1 MSTILQA
8 QDPRSQYP
16 TEGARYLT
24 TRFVSE
30 LSGMP
35 YVKAAE
41 NVFNRYTY
49 EVAKAKLLNTWN
61 LPFHNPQAEEWK
73 GTFEFTGN
81 TGILASCGRALW
93 WIGTKCNTIE
103 KAVLDLTAFSQSPGT
118 VAIAAGNIAPLF
130 QAAMMNGALI
140 GIPMTESL
148 VRPKNWKHAIMTDQV
163 YGGSPAVLPVVTSTT
178 PSSTQITAWATGQ
191 AYTKYMLVTSNGYV
205 WSAGSTATSG
215 ATAPTGT
222 TVLGTA
228 SDGTIT
234 WTNLGLAT
242 NQAAKYVDP
251 TRSDFMTS
259 SAWTTA
265 RQNFTITPDNIIQAV
280 IDLQQRR
287 ADNGIQLGLATKAKV
302 QIGVPFISYE
312 QTRQIIE
319 VFRQIPGTGVPGV
332 DPRQVAITGGSS
344 SQVIFSV
351 QDNPAFGSADLVA
364 VPGLLPTRWFA
375 AATPPPDMHPARASL
390 FVHTYGG
397 TMGSWQPL
405 DAAQAANP
413 LNGDNVPHIQ
423 VIEFPAGANS
433 PMWTGSMPGS
443 VAGDVGVGMFVAEGF
458 AFNSPILFNFFDTGY
473 WAANLPSS

>member
-1 MSTILQA
+1 MSTILQGY
-8 QDPRSQYP
+8 DPRSQFP
-16 TEGARYLT
+16 AEGARFLT

-35 YVKAAE
+35 YVKAAD
-41 NVFNRYTY
+41 NAFDRYTHT
-49 EVAKAKLLNTWN
+49 VAKAKLLNTWN
-61 LPFHNPQAEEWK
+61 LPFHNPQAEEWQ
-73 GTFEFTGN
+73 GAFVFTGN

-93 WIGTKCNTIE
+93 WLGTKANTIE
-103 KAVLDLTAFSQSPGT
+103 KAVLDLSAFSQSPGT
-118 VAIAAGNIAPLF
+118 LAVAAGNIAPLF
-130 QAAMMNGALI
+130 QAAMVNGCLI
-140 GIPMTESL
+140 GIPMTEAL
-148 VRPKNWKHAIMTDQV
+148 TRPKHWKHAIMTDQV
-163 YGGSPAVLPVVTSTT
+163 YGGAIAVLPVVTTTT
-178 PSSTQITAWATGQ
+178 PSSTNITAWATSQ

-242 NQAAKYVDP
+242 NQAAKCVDP
-251 TRSDFMTS
+251 TKPDFMTGS
-259 SAWTTA
+259 TWTTA
-265 RQNFTITPDNIIQAV
+265 RQNFLITPDNITQAI

-312 QTRQIIE
+312 QTRLMVE
-319 VFRQIPGTGVPGV
+319 VFRQLPGTGIPGV
-332 DPRQVAITGGSS
+332 DPRQVAITGDTK

-351 QDNPAFGSADLVA
+351 QDNPAFGSAELVA
-364 VPGLLPTRWFA
+364 VPGLLPTRWYA

-405 DAAQAANP
+405 DPAQAANAV
-413 LNGDNVPHIQ
+413 NGDNVPHIQ
-423 VIEFPAGANS
+423 VIEFPAGPTS

-443 VAGDVGVGMFVAEGF
+443 VAGDIGVGMFVAEGF
-458 AFNSPILFNFFDTGY
+458 AFNSPILFNFYDTGY
-473 WAANLPSS
+473 FAANLPSS